1 MSALKLWLWWIV
13 ANSAGELLGLG
24 TLAVTAFSM
33 AQDFAESTSVS
44 AALLFAAVM
53 IVLGAFEGV
62 VVGVAQGL
70 VLRAALADLQLRAW
84 VLATVI
90 GALVAW
96 ALGMIPSVAMHL
108 HGASE
113 SPAPEMSAAFKLA
126 AAALMGGVLGV
137 VLALPQWR
145 VLRGHV
151 LHALW
156 WLPANALAWAAGMP
170 VVFAVAGSV
179 PEHAAVA
186 PVIAVVLATIAIA
199 GAIVGAIH
207 GGVLVW
213 LLRQRAAPAVRYS
226 L

>member
-1 MSALKLWLWWIV
+1 MPTAQ
-13 ANSAGELLGLG
+13 ATLGLG
-24 TLAVTAFSM
+24 TLALVAFSL
-33 AQDFAESTSVS
+33 AQRFTDTTGAS
-44 AALLFAAVM
+44 AALLIAAVM

-62 VVGVAQGL
+62 VVGLAQGL
-70 VLRAALADLQLRAW
+70 VLRAALVSLQLRTW

-90 GALVAW
+90 GALFAW
-96 ALGMIPSVAMHL
+96 ALGMILSAAMHL

-113 SPAPEMSAAFKLA
+113 SPAPEMSDAFKLA
-126 AAALMGGVLGV
+126 AAALMGALLGV

-145 VLRGHV
+145 VLRCHV
-151 LHALW
+151 LRAFC

-170 VVFAVAGSV
+170 VVFVVAGSV

-186 PVIAVVLATIAIA
+186 HIIIVVLATIAVA

-213 LLRQRAAPAVRYS
+213 LLRHGAAPAARYNG
-226 L
+226 